1 MARGLDRCDDLFR
14 AEIECAQRVSR
25 GHNLLLQNDL
35 YKKCFVH
42 ELTVNVVNAVLCCTE
57 KLNSKHLASIQRTDQ
72 VDVCWPN

>member
-14 AEIECAQRVSR
+14 AEIECAQRVAR

-57 KLNSKHLASIQRTDQ
+57 KLNSKHLASIQQTDQ
-72 VDVCWPN
+72 VEVCRTN